1 MEPKLLTANRFVDM
15 RTEINYRYV
24 VSDTEY
30 FRPHYHDYFEV
41 FLLLEG
47 TAMHCINGTVRKLL
61 PGSIVFIRPA
71 DVHDYYCDKGTSFSM
86 LNITFTEKTFR
97 EMTVFLGEGFPA
109 EKLSKASMPPEVRLT
124 EHEFTRLI
132 RKMTDIRAID
142 ASDFATLKTSLR
154 IFLFGIFTKYFS
166 DYEAWDDT
174 MPEWLNRLC
183 EEMKRNGN
191 FTLGSARMQ
200 ELGGKSR
207 EHISRCLKK
216 HTGLT
221 VSEFVNDLRLKF
233 IANMLRNSNHSIS
246 DIIYE
251 SGFNNLCHAS
261 RLFKE
266 QYGMTMREY
275 RNNPSV
281 SF

>member
-15 RTEINYRYV
+15 RTEISYRYV

-71 DVHDYYCDKGTSFSM
+71 DIHDYYCDKGTSFSM

-109 EKLSKASMPPEVRLT
+109 GRLLQVPMPPEVHLSDVAFARL
-124 EHEFTRLI
+124 LGQ
-132 RKMTDIRAID
+132 MTDIRAID
-142 ASDFATLKTSLR
+142 TEDAATLKTSLR

-166 DYEAWDDT
+166 EYEANDDS

-221 VSEFVNDLRLKF
+221 VSEFINDLRLKF
-233 IANMLRNSNHSIS
+233 IANMLQNSNHSIS
-246 DIIYE
+246 DIIFE

-275 RNNPSV
+275 RNKPPV
-281 SF
+281 S

>member
-1 MEPKLLTANRFVDM
+1 MEPKLLTATRFVDM

-47 TAMHCINGTVRKLL
+47 TAMHCINGTVCKLL
-61 PGSIVFIRPA
+61 PGTIVFIRPA
-71 DVHDYYCDKGTSFSM
+71 DIHDYYCDKGTSFSM

-97 EMTVFLGEGFPA
+97 EMITFLGEGFPGS
-109 EKLSKASMPPEVRLT
+109 KLLQAPMPPEVHLNESQFARL
-124 EHEFTRLI
+124 LD
-132 RKMTDIRAID
+132 KMTDIRAID
-142 ASDFATLKTSLR
+142 TEDTASLKTSLR
-154 IFLFGIFTKYFS
+154 LFLLSIFTKYFS
-166 DYEAWDDT
+166 EYEANDES

-200 ELGGKSR
+200 EISGKSR

-221 VSEFVNDLRLKF
+221 VSEFINDLRLKF
-233 IANMLRNSNHSIS
+233 IANMLQNSNHSIS
-246 DIIYE
+246 DIIFE

-275 RNNPSV
+275 RNKPPIA
-281 SF
+281 

>member
-1 MEPKLLTANRFVDM
+1 MEPKLLTATRFVDM

-47 TAMHCINGTVRKLL
+47 TAMHCINGTVCKLL
-61 PGSIVFIRPA
+61 PGTIVFIRPA
-71 DVHDYYCDKGTSFSM
+71 DIHDYYCDKGTSFSM

-97 EMTVFLGEGFPA
+97 EMITFLGEGFPGS
-109 EKLSKASMPPEVRLT
+109 KLLQAPMPPEVHLNESQFARL
-124 EHEFTRLI
+124 LD
-132 RKMTDIRAID
+132 KMTDIRAID
-142 ASDFATLKTSLR
+142 TEDTASLKTSLR
-154 IFLFGIFTKYFS
+154 LFLLSIFTKYFS
-166 DYEAWDDT
+166 EYESNDDS

-200 ELGGKSR
+200 EISGKSR

-221 VSEFVNDLRLKF
+221 VSEFINDLRLKF
-233 IANMLRNSNHSIS
+233 IANMLQNSNHSIS
-246 DIIYE
+246 DIIFE

-275 RNNPSV
+275 RNKPPIA
-281 SF
+281 